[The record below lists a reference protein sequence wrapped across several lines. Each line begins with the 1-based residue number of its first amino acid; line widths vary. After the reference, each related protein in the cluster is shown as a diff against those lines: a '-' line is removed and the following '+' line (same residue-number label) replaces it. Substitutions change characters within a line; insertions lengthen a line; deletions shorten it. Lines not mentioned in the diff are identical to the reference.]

1 LGSGLS
7 LALQQ
12 LLQLLFNGLAVGC
25 IYALMAISVQLAYE
39 TTGVVNFATGQL
51 VMIGAVV
58 GASFALLGRFGVGE
72 IYALTLASTVVI
84 GLVFAAT
91 VYWPLQRRSV
101 STVVIGTIAAGIF
114 LQNVA
119 LITFGPLPANGVSPV
134 GDRVLS
140 LGGIAVPAHILFASA
155 ATFALIGALYLLLH
169 KTPLGVQMRA
179 IAQDIDTARLMGIRT
194 TLVLAF
200 TWGLTWF
207 FAGVG
212 GLLLAPLWLVDV
224 DVSDSVALKAFAAA
238 IIGGFGSI
246 PGAVVGGL
254 LVGLNE
260 TLGAAYLS
268 TKYKDVLVFG
278 LMIAVLLVR
287 PRGIF
292 GERVSER
299 G

>member
-1 LGSGLS
+1 MNP
-7 LALQQ
+7 AVQQ
-12 LLQLLFNGLAVGC
+12 LLQLLVNGIAVGF
-25 IYALMAISVQLAYE
+25 IYAIMAISVQLAYE

-58 GASFALLGRFGVGE
+58 GAAFATISRLGTTE
-72 IYALTLASTVVI
+72 IYALTLACMVVI

-91 VYWPLQRRSV
+91 VYWPLQKRSV
-101 STVVIGTIAAGIF
+101 STVVIATIAVGIV

-119 LITFGPLPANGVSPV
+119 LMFFGPLPAKGFSPV
-134 GDRVLS
+134 GDGVLVF
-140 LGGIAVPAHILFASA
+140 LGIVAPIHTLFAVIA
-155 ATFALIGALYLLLH
+155 ALTLIGGLHLLLH
-169 KTPLGVQMRA
+169 RTPIGIQMRA
-179 IAQDIDTARLMGIRT
+179 IAQDIETARLMGIRT
-194 TLVLAF
+194 ALVLAF
-200 TWGLTWF
+200 TWSLTWV

-224 DVSDSVALKAFAAA
+224 DVGDSVALKAFAAA

-246 PGAVVGGL
+246 PGAIIGGL

-260 TLGAAYLS
+260 TLSAAYIS
-268 TKYKDVLVFG
+268 TRYKDVLVFG
-278 LMIAVLLVR
+278 LMIAFLLFR

-292 GERVSER
+292 GERISER

>member
-1 LGSGLS
+1 M
-7 LALQQ
+7 Q
-12 LLQLLFNGLAVGC
+12 LLLNGIAVGC
-25 IYALMAISVQLAYE
+25 IYAIMAISVQLAYE

-58 GASFALLGRFGVGE
+58 GASFATMSQLGVVQ
-72 IYALTLASTVVI
+72 IYALTLACMIVI
-84 GLVFAAT
+84 GLVFAVT
-91 VYWPLQRRSV
+91 VYWPLQSRSV
-101 STVVIGTIAAGIF
+101 STVVIGTIAVGIF
-114 LQNVA
+114 LQNIA
-119 LITFGPLPANGVSPV
+119 LMFFGPLPAKGFSPV
-134 GDRVLS
+134 GDGVFNVL
-140 LGGIAVPAHILFASA
+140 GIVVPAHALFATA
-155 ATFALIGALYLLLH
+155 ATFILVGVLYVLLH

-179 IAQDIDTARLMGIRT
+179 IAQDVEAARLMGIKT
-194 TLVLAF
+194 PLVLAF
-200 TWGLTWF
+200 TWGLTWL

-224 DVSDSVALKAFAAA
+224 DVGDSVALKAFAAA

-246 PGAVVGGL
+246 PGAIVGGL

-260 TLGAAYLS
+260 TLGAAYIS

-278 LMIAVLLVR
+278 LMIAFLLFK

-292 GERVSER
+292 GERVNER

>member
-1 LGSGLS
+1 M
-7 LALQQ
+7 Q
-12 LLQLLFNGLAVGC
+12 LLLNGIAVGC
-25 IYALMAISVQLAYE
+25 IYAIMAISVQLAYE

-58 GASFALLGRFGVGE
+58 GASFATMSQLGVVQ
-72 IYALTLASTVVI
+72 IYALTLACMIVI
-84 GLVFAAT
+84 GLVFAVT
-91 VYWPLQRRSV
+91 VYWPLQSRSV
-101 STVVIGTIAAGIF
+101 STVVIGTIAVGIF
-114 LQNVA
+114 LQNIA
-119 LITFGPLPANGVSPV
+119 LMFFGPLPAKGFSPV
-134 GDRVLS
+134 GDGVLHV
-140 LGGIAVPAHILFASA
+140 LGIVVPAHALFATA
-155 ATFALIGALYLLLH
+155 ATFILVGVLYVLLH

-179 IAQDIDTARLMGIRT
+179 IAQDVEAARLMGIKT
-194 TLVLAF
+194 PLVLAF
-200 TWGLTWF
+200 TWGLTWL

-224 DVSDSVALKAFAAA
+224 DVGDSVALKAFAAA

-246 PGAVVGGL
+246 PGAIVGGL

-260 TLGAAYLS
+260 TLSAAYIS

-278 LMIAVLLVR
+278 LMIAFLLFK

-292 GERVSER
+292 GERVNER

>member
-1 LGSGLS
+1 LDP
-7 LALQQ
+7 AIQQ
-12 LLQLLFNGLAVGC
+12 LAQLLLNGIAVGC
-25 IYALMAISVQLAYE
+25 IYAIMAISVQLAYE

-51 VMIGAVV
+51 VMVGAVV
-58 GASFALLGRFGVGE
+58 GASFAALGRFGVGE
-72 IYALTLASTVVI
+72 IYVLTLACMIVI

-91 VYWPLQRRSV
+91 VYWPLQNRSV
-101 STVVIGTIAAGIF
+101 STVVIGTIAVGIF

-119 LITFGPLPANGVSPV
+119 LIFFGPLPAKGFSPV
-134 GDRVLS
+134 GDSVLDIM
-140 LGGIAVPAHILFASA
+140 GVVVPAHTLFAMV
-155 ATFALIGALYLLLH
+155 ATFVLIGALYLLLH
-169 KTPLGVQMRA
+169 NTSLGVQMRA
-179 IAQDIDTARLMGIRT
+179 IAQDVEAARLMGIRT
-194 TLVLAF
+194 TWVLAF
-200 TWGLTWF
+200 TWGLTWL

-224 DVSDSVALKAFAAA
+224 DVGDSVALKAFAAA

-246 PGAVVGGL
+246 PGAIVGGL

-260 TLGAAYLS
+260 TLSAAYIS

-278 LMIAVLLVR
+278 LMIAFLLFK

-292 GERVSER
+292 GERINER